1 MRDNEMT
8 RTTGFEAERLKRIS
22 AWMESYVSRR
32 RFAGCS
38 TLILQGGQE
47 IYFEA
52 QGLRNVEE
60 GLAFERETLARIY
73 SMTKPVTSVALM
85 MLAEKGLFHL
95 DAPVSEFLP
104 GFTEMEALVQGAKS
118 IDQTESC
125 PTPTLHHLLTHT
137 SGMSYPFNPGVL
149 SQEMDARDIYFRS
162 DQGPLA
168 HCVDAMTDLPLAFQ
182 PGSRWE
188 YSVGID
194 IIGRVIEVVT
204 GRSLDAVFQEDI
216 FGPLE
221 MLDTAF
227 KVPSEAGNR
236 FAQLYTPLAGSS
248 FDLHAV
254 EKGDEPLRLTDRW
267 DDSPFLNTT
276 TFSGGGGLVGTID
289 DYARFAEMLRL
300 GGELDGA
307 KLLSSSTVDFMTR
320 NHLSGDIASMGPASF
335 AELPMNGMGFGL
347 GGAMVLDPALARTP
361 GSIGDFGWG
370 GMAST
375 FWWNDPVADL
385 TCIFYTQLTPTTS
398 YPNRA
403 QLKALVH
410 GAMVNC

>member
-1 MRDNEMT
+1 MRDNEIRRKT
-8 RTTGFEAERLKRIS
+8 AFDTERLNRIGT
-22 AWMESYVSRR
+22 WMESYVSRR

-38 TLILQGGQE
+38 TLILQGGKE

-73 SMTKPVTSVALM
+73 SMTKPVTSVVLM

-104 GFTEMEALVQGAKS
+104 GFSDMEALVPGAS
-118 IDQTESC
+118 SLDQTEPC

-137 SGMSYPFNPGVL
+137 SGMSYPFNPGLL
-149 SQEMDARDIYFRS
+149 SREMDVRDIYFRS

-168 HCVDAMTDLPLAFQ
+168 DCVDAMTDLPLAFQ

-194 IIGRVIEVVT
+194 VVGRIIEVVT
-204 GRSLDAVFQEDI
+204 GQSLDVVFQEFI
-216 FGPLE
+216 FEPLG
-221 MLDTAF
+221 MRDTAF
-227 KVPSEAGNR
+227 KVPAMAGKR

-254 EKGDEPLRLTDRW
+254 KKGDEPLRLTDRW

-289 DYARFAEMLRL
+289 DYARFAEMLRSGGEL
-300 GGELDGA
+300 GGE
-307 KLLSSSTVDFMTR
+307 KLLSSSTVNFMTR
-320 NHLSGDIASMGPASF
+320 NHLAGDIASMGPASF
-335 AELPMNGMGFGL
+335 AELPMNGMGFGV

-375 FWWNDPVADL
+375 YFWIDPVLDL
-385 TCIFYTQLTPTTS
+385 TVIFFTQLSPSSS
-398 YPNRA
+398 YPGRP

-410 GAMVNC
+410 GALAN